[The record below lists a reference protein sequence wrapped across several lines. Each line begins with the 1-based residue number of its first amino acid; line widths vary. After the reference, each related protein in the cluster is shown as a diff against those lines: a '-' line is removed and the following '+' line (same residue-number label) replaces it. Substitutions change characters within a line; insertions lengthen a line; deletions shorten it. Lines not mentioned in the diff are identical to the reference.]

1 MAIVATQ
8 TSSHVLSQEILD
20 RCYQRAP
27 IYDRENRF
35 FQEDFEELREAG
47 YLTMA
52 VPQELGGRGL
62 SLAEVCREQRN
73 LAYYAHATALAVN
86 MHLYWTGIA
95 ADLWRAGDKSLEW
108 LLKEAVAGEVFAAG
122 YAESGNDLTVILST
136 TEAEQVEGGYQFT
149 GRKHF
154 GTLSPVWTRLGI
166 GGMDTSDPQSPKIVH
181 GFMPRDTQGFTI
193 VDTWDVMGMRA
204 TCSQDTMLDGVYIPD
219 KYIARVLPAGNKGAD
234 HFILA
239 MFAWALM
246 GFANVYYGLA
256 RRAYDITLEGAKKRS
271 SIGLTRP
278 SMAYHPA
285 VQRGI
290 AQMVM
295 ELEAIEPHIEKI
307 AQDWSNGVDYGHE
320 WPSKI
325 VTAKYRAVEGAW
337 RVVDQALETSGGFGI
352 FRKSG
357 LERLFRDARLGRIHP
372 ANTALTEETVAKTA
386 LGLDPDEQPRWG

>member
-1 MAIVATQ
+1 MATTATE
-8 TSSHVLSQEILD
+8 TPSYVLSQDILD

-35 FQEDFEELREAG
+35 FHEDFEELRNAG

-52 VPQELGGRGL
+52 VPKELGGRGL
-62 SLAEVCREQRN
+62 SLTEVCQEQRN

-86 MHLYWTGIA
+86 MHLYWTGMA
-95 ADLWRAGDKSLEW
+95 ADLWRAGDKSAEW
-108 LLKEAVAGEVFAAG
+108 LLKEAAAGEVFAAG
-122 YAESGNDLTVILST
+122 HAESGNDLTVILST
-136 TEAEQVEGGYQFT
+136 MKAERAEGGYRFT

-154 GTLSPVWTRLGI
+154 ATLSPVWTRLGI
-166 GGMDTSDPQSPKIVH
+166 SAMETRDPQSPQVVH
-181 GFMPRDTQGFTI
+181 AFMPRGTQGFTI
-193 VDTWDVMGMRA
+193 MDTWDVMGMRA
-204 TCSQDTMLDGVYIPD
+204 TCSQDTVLDGAYVPD
-219 KYIARVLPAGNKGAD
+219 KYITRVLPAGNKGAD
-234 HFILA
+234 YFILA

-256 RRAYDITLEGAKKRS
+256 RRAFDMTIQSVSKKT

-278 SMAYHPA
+278 SMAHHPA
-285 VQRGI
+285 VQHCI

-307 AQDWSNGVDYGHE
+307 AQDWSNGVNYGHE

-337 RVVDQALETSGGFGI
+337 RVVDQALEVSGGFGI
-352 FRKSG
+352 FQQSG
-357 LERLFRDARLGRIHP
+357 MERLFRDARLGRIHP
-372 ANTALTEETVAKTA
+372 ANTALTEEIVAKTA